1 MTHSRPIFIPLSS
14 MIVDTFL
21 FDNGFD
27 FLVSCPFFGL
37 GLIDSFEWPLL
48 GMLLLLVFFGRFWDF
63 EPFLCF
69 SRVDL
74 EKES

>member
-1 MTHSRPIFIPLSS
+1 

-27 FLVSCPFFGL
+27 LSLFSGPFFGL
-37 GLIDSFEWPLL
+37 GLDSFEVLEPL
-48 GMLLLLVFFGRFWDF
+48 GMLLLVFFGRFWDF

-74 EKES
+74 DSS

>member
-1 MTHSRPIFIPLSS
+1 

-21 FDNGFD
+21 FEID
-27 FLVSCPFFGL
+27 FFVSWPFFGL
-37 GLIDSFEWPLL
+37 GLVDSFPLF
-48 GMLLLLVFFGRFWDF
+48 GMLLVLVFFGRFWDF